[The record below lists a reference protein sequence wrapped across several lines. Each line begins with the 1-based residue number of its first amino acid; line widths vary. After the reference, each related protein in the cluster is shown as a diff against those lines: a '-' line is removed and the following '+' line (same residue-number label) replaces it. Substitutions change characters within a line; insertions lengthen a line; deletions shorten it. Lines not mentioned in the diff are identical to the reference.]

1 MKLGFAE
8 SSNDS
13 VSIFASGTG
22 RPRGERGWVGGWP
35 REARAESVV
44 TGTWRLK
51 AGPDR
56 WTVGTLR
63 EDGVVALEVEVY

>member
-1 MKLGFAE
+1 MGLAE
-8 SSNDS
+8 
-13 VSIFASGTG
+13 
-22 RPRGERGWVGGWP
+22 
-35 REARAESVV
+35 EARAESVV

-63 EDGVVALEVEVY
+63 EDGVVALEGAAFRRVAAGGHEAKGCKL